1 MIQGGIITEEC
12 STARLQPVMY
22 QLFKHPGSHPLTSL
36 RLNCSICQFIKSA
49 TCMTASNRHAPKG
62 CIHPANLAKH
72 LLTFHNSRHS
82 LEEIQHQ
89 IDRLALNYPPH
100 EGPHPLVPFFLGGIL
115 PPAIPGV
122 AREIGFYCTICRN
135 AHKGDKKAGYA
146 RLITHLQQG
155 APWPAKP
162 LCHPEGYHPS
172 ALLLWEVYLLFP
184 GRSFLF
190 RGGSRSCPTSLPAGR
205 YANSKHA

>member
-1 MIQGGIITEEC
+1 
-12 STARLQPVMY
+12 MY

-100 EGPHPLVPFFLGGIL
+100 EGPHPLVPFFPGGIL

-122 AREIGFYCTICRN
+122 AREIGFYCTICRK

-155 APWPAKP
+155 APLASKAA
-162 LCHPEGYHPS
+162 LSSRRVPS
-172 ALLLWEVYLLFP
+172 KRFTTL
-184 GRSFLF
+184 
-190 RGGSRSCPTSLPAGR
+190 GGLPSISRSILSFQRWIEILPNKPTSRTICEFQAHMMQLFAMPLIPGTGLR
-205 YANSKHA
+205 S